1 MGEAVE
7 RRQMGRGTMVELGG
21 GVSGWEFGGLN
32 GGGWEV
38 PVGRIWVWGRKIWDV
53 LEDVLAEGPC

>member
-1 MGEAVE
+1 MGRPVGEAVE

-32 GGGWEV
+32 GGVGGSGW
-38 PVGRIWVWGRKIWDV
+38 
-53 LEDVLAEGPC
+53 

>member
-21 GVSGWEFGGLN
+21 VLVVGSLGGLN
-32 GGGWEV
+32 GRVGGSGW
-38 PVGRIWVWGRKIWDV
+38 
-53 LEDVLAEGPC
+53 

>member
-1 MGEAVE
+1 MGVW
-7 RRQMGRGTMVELGG
+7 
-21 GVSGWEFGGLN
+21 GVKW
-32 GGGWEV
+32 GGWEV